1 MNRRGLTNALL
12 YQARLML
19 ELSEQ
24 SAATAQRQACES
36 AFEVL
41 AYRTWMAALC
51 EVAEP
56 YGVTLSPEMRLEE
69 MLRLWHLARPDAW
82 ELKLVQSGLEQ
93 PGHWMQRLQRDLTHW
108 TSGLMQEGVKKSDP
122 DRIMLVSDDN
132 QEPTKYYRSCL
143 IELQQWVEDV
153 RAQSDHS

>member
-1 MNRRGLTNALL
+1 MNRRGLTNTLL

-24 SAATAQRQACES
+24 STASAQRQACES

-41 AYRTWMAALC
+41 AYRAWMATVC
-51 EVAEP
+51 EAAEP
-56 YGVTLSPEMRLEE
+56 YGVKLAPEMPLDE
-69 MLRLWHLARPDAW
+69 LLNLWRRARPDAW

-93 PGHWMQRLQRDLTHW
+93 PGHWMQRLHRDLTHW
-108 TSGLMQEGVKKSDP
+108 SSGLVQEGVKKADP
-122 DRIMLVSDDN
+122 NRISLVSDDN

-143 IELQQWVEDV
+143 DELQQWVDDV